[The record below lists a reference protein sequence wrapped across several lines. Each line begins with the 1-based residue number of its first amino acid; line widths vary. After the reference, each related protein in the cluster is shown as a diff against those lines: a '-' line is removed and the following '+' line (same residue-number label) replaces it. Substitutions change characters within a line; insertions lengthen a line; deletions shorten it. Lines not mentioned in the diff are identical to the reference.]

1 MLEEAID
8 VIRRL
13 WTGDEVDHRGR
24 YFTVEN
30 ARVYTRPTQ
39 PPPILMAAG
48 GAAAAKTAGERCDG
62 LIATSPDARLV
73 EAFRAGDGAPN
84 GPRLG
89 QVTVSWA
96 ASEAEARKTALRWWP
111 NAAIH
116 GAASQ
121 ELARPADFE
130 DLVKD
135 VTEDQIADVIVCGP
149 DPARYHEAIDAY
161 AHAGFDH
168 VYLHQVGTDQGG
180 FLDFARRHLL

>member
-30 ARVYTRPTQ
+30 ARVFTRPSQ

-48 GAAAAKTAGERCDG
+48 GPSAATSAGEHGDG
-62 LIATSPDARLV
+62 LIATSPDAALV
-73 EAFRAGDGAPN
+73 EGFRAGGRAPE

-96 ASEAEARKTALRWWP
+96 PSEAEARKTALRWWP

-130 DLVKD
+130 ALVKD
-135 VTEDQIADVIVCGP
+135 VTEEQIAQAIVCGP
-149 DPARYHEAIDAY
+149 DPAPYREAIDAY
-161 AHAGFDH
+161 ANAGFDH
-168 VYLHQVGTDQGG
+168 VYLHQVGADQGG